1 MAFFQN
7 LGLIGISH
15 LHSRFTK
22 LNTENMI
29 LLLLVIKV
37 KLNDQKKGHFLR
49 SKIFFLMSVSSLLV

>member
-29 LLLLVIKV
+29 LILLVIKV
-37 KLNDQKKGHFLR
+37 KLNDQKKGHF
-49 SKIFFLMSVSSLLV
+49 